1 MIGIEI
7 DCQRLSSPVAALG
20 QLDPKLDRRDIVGS
34 ATCERLHVERAPV
47 VVIGSANPSFT
58 PRSCRT
64 RSLDLWTR

>member
-20 QLDPKLDRRDIVGS
+20 QLNPKLDRRDIVGS

-47 VVIGSANPSFT
+47 VVLGSANPVVA
-58 PRSCRT
+58 RHGVAGH
-64 RSLDLWTR
+64 DLLT